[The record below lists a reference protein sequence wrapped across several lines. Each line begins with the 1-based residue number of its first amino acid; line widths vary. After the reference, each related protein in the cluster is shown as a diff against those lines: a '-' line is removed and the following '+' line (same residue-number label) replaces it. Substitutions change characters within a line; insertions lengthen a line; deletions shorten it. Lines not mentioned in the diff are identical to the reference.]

1 MQGLHRDERLD
12 VLALGLQDTPPG
24 SAAVSLA
31 QRTTRRDHDA
41 LDAVRVLSLRG
52 APHLHRRAD
61 LPVLRRELRPRSD
74 AQLAEWAPGHGV
86 TGVEHVDA
94 LVELIRS
101 EFPGDTATKGEL
113 SAAVGSRAPRE
124 LTRWCEGCGAE
135 HVLDGVF
142 RLCTL
147 LAGVELEPAG
157 SRLVFRRP
165 QGPPPPVEPPGE
177 PTLLTA
183 YLRLVGPVTRQDAR
197 TWLGAGPRDPW
208 PELRSVVVDERV
220 LLLLHDA
227 GLLPAPDPP
236 RVLLLPPRD
245 PYLLGPRWLVAPD
258 ADVARRLWRPVGS
271 PGAVVVDGVVT
282 GTWRSSTTGRTMTVE
297 VDAPRGTTPRRELA
311 AQAELL
317 AHVRGADALEPHVVV
332 V

>member
-1 MQGLHRDERLD
+1 LHGDERLD

-24 SAAVSLA
+24 SAAASLA
-31 QRTTRRDHDA
+31 QRTSRD
-41 LDAVRVLSLRG
+41 LDELDVVRVLSLRG

-61 LPVLRRELRPRSD
+61 LPVLRRELRPRTD
-74 AQLAEWAPGHGV
+74 AQLAEWAPGHGG
-86 TGVEHVDA
+86 TDVEHVDA

-113 SAAVGSRAPRE
+113 SAAVGPGAPRE
-124 LTRWCEGCGAE
+124 LVRWCERCGTE

-147 LAGVELEPAG
+147 LAGVELADAG
-157 SRLVFRRP
+157 PRLVFRRP

-197 TWLGAGPRDPW
+197 TWLGAGPRDTW

-220 LLLLHDA
+220 LLLLHDTD
-227 GLLPAPDPP
+227 LRSAPDPP

-245 PYLLGPRWLVAPD
+245 PYLLGPRWLVAPG

-297 VDAPRGTTPRRELA
+297 VDAPRGTPRRELA

-317 AHVRGADALEPHVVV
+317 ARVRGGDALEPHVVGV
-332 V
+332 